1 VRLGSGA
8 YFSLRTQAGP
18 AVLTG
23 SWPMRDAHAA
33 SRLNRLR
40 SPRRAL
46 TPYLA
51 ISAGGAL
58 GANARYLVASW
69 ATTQW
74 GTQFPVGTLLINVS
88 GSFVIGLY
96 LTLATERF
104 TGHPAV
110 RLFVATGFLG
120 GYTTFSTFSV
130 EALRLIET
138 GNAAAGIS
146 YMVASVVLSIV
157 AAAIG
162 MIVAYTFLSRSTRGL

>member
-1 VRLGSGA
+1 MGDVPPGSRSDG
-8 YFSLRTQAGP
+8 FRSLRRT
-18 AVLTG
+18 
-23 SWPMRDAHAA
+23 
-33 SRLNRLR
+33 
-40 SPRRAL
+40 L

-51 ISAGGAL
+51 ISVGGAL
-58 GANARYLVASW
+58 GANTRYLVASW

-74 GTQFPVGTLLINVS
+74 GAQFPVGTLFINVS
-88 GSFVIGLY
+88 GSCVLGVY

-110 RLFVATGFLG
+110 RLLVATGFLG
-120 GYTTFSTFSV
+120 AYTTFSTFSV

-138 GNAAAGIS
+138 GDAAAAIG

-162 MIVAYTFLSRSTRGL
+162 MIVAHTVVSRSTRGLQV